1 MTELQRHIGPD
12 TDVPAGDIGVGGR
25 EIGFMYGQYKRLRNE
40 FTGTLTGKGANWGGS
55 PLRPEATGYG
65 TTYFAQEMLQTRGDS
80 INGKTVVISGSG
92 NVSQYAV
99 EKVTQLGGKVVTMS
113 DSNGYIH
120 DPEGITPEKL
130 AFVME
135 LKNVLRGRIKE
146 YVDEYPNAKYFENES
161 PWKVKC
167 DIALPCA
174 TQNELHGHDAEA
186 LVANGCIC
194 VAEGANMPSTPKA
207 VDVFIQHKILYGPG
221 KAANAGG
228 VATSGLEMTQN
239 SMRIKWTPEE
249 VDARLLS
256 IMQNIHSACVENGTE
271 ADGYVN
277 YVKGA
282 NISGFLKVASAMRDQ
297 GLV

>member
-1 MTELQRHIGPD
+1 
-12 TDVPAGDIGVGGR
+12 
-25 EIGFMYGQYKRLRNE
+25 
-40 FTGTLTGKGANWGGS
+40 
-55 PLRPEATGYG
+55 
-65 TTYFAQEMLQTRGDS
+65 
-80 INGKTVVISGSG
+80 
-92 NVSQYAV
+92 
-99 EKVTQLGGKVVTMS
+99 
-113 DSNGYIH
+113 
-120 DPEGITPEKL
+120 
-130 AFVME
+130 
-135 LKNVLRGRIKE
+135 
-146 YVDEYPNAKYFENES
+146 
-161 PWKVKC
+161 
-167 DIALPCA
+167 
-174 TQNELHGHDAEA
+174 
-186 LVANGCIC
+186 
-194 VAEGANMPSTPKA
+194 MPSTPKA